1 MSEVKIV
8 APIVAKPEHHEAV
21 GKATRAMLKPSRSEP
36 GCIQYDLHEEQ
47 GNPGHFV
54 FLERWKSAQALEE
67 HMAMTW
73 HDNFLAELGGKLEKL
88 EVKKLIDI
96 EG

>member
-1 MSEVKIV
+1 MSEVKVV
-8 APIVAKPEHHEAV
+8 ALIVAKPEYREAV

-47 GNPGHFV
+47 DKPGHFV
-54 FLERWKSAQALEE
+54 FLERWKSARALEE
-67 HMAMTW
+67 HMAMPY
-73 HDNFLAELGGKLEKL
+73 HDDFLAELGGKLEKL